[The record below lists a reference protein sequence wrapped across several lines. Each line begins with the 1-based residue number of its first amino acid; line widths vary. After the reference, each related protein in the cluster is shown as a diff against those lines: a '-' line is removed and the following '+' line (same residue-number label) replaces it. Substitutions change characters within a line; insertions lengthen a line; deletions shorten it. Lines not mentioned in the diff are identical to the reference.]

1 LRHRTRFG
9 SQDNFVLL
17 WPRLASTKQANMND
31 EQREEMRRLCI
42 LIQSEQDPNKLSEL
56 ARRLDDLLEGQ
67 IQEKRGKDK

>member
-1 LRHRTRFG
+1 
-9 SQDNFVLL
+9 
-17 WPRLASTKQANMND
+17 MND